1 MSSDS
6 LSPSRQPSQ
15 PQPLCTWMSMTGW
28 RKDEELAVVKAG
40 NNAMSAIYTIAEC
53 CSSDANLGSML
64 KRNRDFRDTF
74 LRICAQF
81 QLQHPE
87 WPKRTEQTLIYKY
100 NQLSGKIGNDCGN
113 VGSGTLAR
121 LSKAPKKC
129 SSCMLM
135 PKILEVTTKRMLN
148 LLRQTRIEIIDEGRT
163 PRAHTSAAASL
174 RLFV

>member
-6 LSPSRQPSQ
+6 PSPPRQHPQ
-15 PQPLCTWMSMTGW
+15 PQPRSSFS
-28 RKDEELAVVKAG
+28 KEEELAVTQAG
-40 NNAMSAIYTIAEC
+40 NYATSTIYTFAEC
-53 CSSDANLGSML
+53 CSSDASLGSML
-64 KRNRDFRDTF
+64 KRHRNFRDTF
-74 LRICAQF
+74 LRIYAQF
-81 QLQHPE
+81 RLQHPE
-87 WPKRTEQTLIYKY
+87 WPKRTEQTLIHKY

-113 VGSGTLAR
+113 VGSSTLAR

-135 PKILEVTTKRMLN
+135 PTILEVTTKRMLN

>member
-6 LSPSRQPSQ
+6 PSPPRQH
-15 PQPLCTWMSMTGW
+15 PQPLPRSSFS
-28 RKDEELAVVKAG
+28 KEEELAVIQAG
-40 NNAMSAIYTIAEC
+40 NYAKSTIYTIAEC
-53 CSSDANLGSML
+53 CSSDATLGSML
-64 KRNRDFRDTF
+64 KRNRDFREAF